1 MQITGR
7 ETLWQGNFLKTIR
20 ITYLDNKGV
29 MRDWEAVDR
38 TGADGVVIIVP
49 FTGAREFVLVRQF
62 RVVIGNYA
70 LEFPAGLINPG
81 EGLMEA
87 ARRELIEET
96 GFDGKD
102 YSILAENVISTGSNA
117 EVWTAVMASGALQ
130 VTEDIK
136 ARFPGDESEEIEVIR
151 VPEKSLAD
159 FLFSSQKAGD
169 SVDLRIYGLFETA
182 KRKKLL

>member
-70 LEFPAGLINPG
+70 LSPAFWELKRKSARDFSGTLMTSISSDSSPG
-81 EGLMEA
+81 KRALMSSVTWRA
-87 ARRELIEET
+87 P
-96 GFDGKD
+96 
-102 YSILAENVISTGSNA
+102 LAM
-117 EVWTAVMASGALQ
+117 TAVQTSAFDPVDMTFSASM
-130 VTEDIK
+130 E
-136 ARFPGDESEEIEVIR
+136 
-151 VPEKSLAD
+151 
-159 FLFSSQKAGD
+159 
-169 SVDLRIYGLFETA
+169 
-182 KRKKLL
+182 